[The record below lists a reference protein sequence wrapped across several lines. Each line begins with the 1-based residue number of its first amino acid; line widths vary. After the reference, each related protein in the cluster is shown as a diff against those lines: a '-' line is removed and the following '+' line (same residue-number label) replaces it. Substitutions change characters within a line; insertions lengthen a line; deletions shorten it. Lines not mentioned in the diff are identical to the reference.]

1 MGHITA
7 TFQRTKRLGCMSG
20 VNNQR
25 QASWESDTV
34 PPVCPGPWAPCHD
47 SVGGETARIW
57 VSMLCVCVCVCVC
70 V

>member
-1 MGHITA
+1 M
-7 TFQRTKRLGCMSG
+7 LG

-70 V
+70 VCDFGTNPHTPLERNR